1 MVAVAVDIGQTQ
13 ARIRVLSRA
22 APELELSGFSY
33 GANLLAVIPE
43 IVAQAAQRLQ
53 LETIDAIAVGSTGLY
68 GRVPPI
74 DVLAA
79 ELHRRYDVT
88 RVIVADDAVTA
99 YLGALGDA
107 HGVVVAAGTGMVGL
121 GHGPDGTA
129 RVDGVGGMI
138 GDDGAGWWIGRRGL
152 IAAIS
157 AADGRPDSSV
167 GLLKRLE
174 ARFGPVADFPAAL
187 AADSSPV
194 AVVASFAKDVAD
206 AARGG
211 DAVAARI
218 WTEAGAHIGGVVAA
232 AASRSGLDDGFRWA
246 LIGRLGAASDLLQTG
261 LDGSLGER
269 LPAAVRAAPL
279 GGPLDGV
286 GQLLDIDTADF
297 GALVREV
304 RIR

>member
-13 ARIRVLSRA
+13 ARIRVLSPA

-43 IVAQAAQRLQ
+43 IVAQAAKRLQ

-68 GRVPPI
+68 GRVPPL
-74 DVLAA
+74 DTLAE
-79 ELHRRYDVT
+79 ELHRRYAVK
-88 RVIVADDAVTA
+88 RVVVADDAVTA
-99 YLGALGDA
+99 YLGALGDGP
-107 HGVVVAAGTGMVGL
+107 GVVVAAGTGMVGL
-121 GHGPDGTA
+121 GHGPAGAA

-167 GLLKRLE
+167 HLLERLE

-218 WTEAGAHIGGVVAA
+218 WVEAGTHIGGVVVA

-246 LIGRLGAASDLLQTG
+246 LIGRLGAASDLLQPG
-261 LDGSLGER
+261 LERSLGER
-269 LPAAVRAAPL
+269 IPGAARVAPV
-279 GGPLDGV
+279 GAPLDGV
-286 GQLLDIDTADF
+286 GQLLDLDPADF
-297 GALVREV
+297 GPLVREV